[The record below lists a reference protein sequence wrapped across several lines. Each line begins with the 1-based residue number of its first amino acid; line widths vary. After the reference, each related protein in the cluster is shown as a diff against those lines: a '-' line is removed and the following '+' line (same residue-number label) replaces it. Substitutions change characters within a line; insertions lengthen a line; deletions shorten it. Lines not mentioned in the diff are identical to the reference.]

1 MVMLRTACL
10 VAAAYL
16 LGSIPSAYLLVRWVR
31 GADVRVVES
40 GSVGALNAFRATGA
54 GWIGWSV
61 LVFDLLK
68 GVAAVAIGGP
78 GASTFVQA
86 LLASA
91 AVAGHNW
98 PIWLHGK
105 GGKGLATAAGAL
117 TVLTPIAVPLWGVL
131 WGIGYVA
138 SGYIVFGTV
147 AATLLV
153 APAVGFLAGWGFG
166 LAMVPA
172 CVLILLRHR
181 EKIRRLLLGTE
192 PRHYWRAKA

>member
-1 MVMLRTACL
+1 MVRAVLL

-16 LGSIPSAYLLVRWVR
+16 LGSLPTAYLVVRWVR
-31 GADVRVVES
+31 GADLRSTES

-54 GWIGWSV
+54 GWVGWGV
-61 LVFDLLK
+61 LAVDVLK
-68 GVAAVAIGGP
+68 GLAAVALAGP
-78 GASTFVQA
+78 GASTFLQS
-86 LLASA
+86 LLAAA

-98 PIWLHGK
+98 PVWLRGR

-117 TVLTPIAVPLWGVL
+117 TVVTPIAVPVWGVL

-138 SGYIVFGTV
+138 SGYIVVGTL

-153 APAVGFLAGWGFG
+153 APAVGAVAGWGFG
-166 LAMVPA
+166 LAMVPT
-172 CVLILLRHR
+172 CLLILARHR